1 MAIKNFYELVDS
13 TDRRIIMTG
22 SAKQL
27 AKFLG
32 STPRVVR
39 YKVKKGK
46 RLKGY
51 WINKFYE
58 VRV

>member
-1 MAIKNFYELVDS
+1 MKANIYNLVDAETNEIVM
-13 TDRRIIMTG
+13 TD

-39 YKVKKGK
+39 YKSKKSK

-51 WINKFYE
+51 WINKIYE